1 MRSTG
6 PVSDKFHCRGQGER
20 GEMSKAAVVFSL
32 DELSALVQAGPAP
45 VEFSPMGD
53 SKALV
58 LKLEDCESADAARFA
73 TWLRSLVCPVIG
85 IGNDDAL
92 LADACDVLLEQDD
105 EADELVERI
114 DDKPIASSVFVQVL
128 RATENMPM
136 PQALSVESMAY
147 ATLQA
152 GPEYSKWLARLKPQL
167 EMQDDS
173 GPAVV
178 LERDGSDLYL
188 ELNRPSNRNA
198 MSVEMRD
205 ALNDVLGQVL
215 LDEEIRSVQITG
227 RGKCFSTGGDLTE
240 FGTVPDAA
248 TGHIVRGL
256 SVPGA
261 LLAQCAERVN
271 VLLHGACIG
280 SGLEFPAFAG
290 QVTAKTITHFLLPEI
305 SMGLIPGAGGC
316 ISIARRIGRQRCGWL
331 ALSGQR
337 IKSQQALEWG
347 LIDDVID

>member
-1 MRSTG
+1 
-6 PVSDKFHCRGQGER
+6 
-20 GEMSKAAVVFSL
+20 MSKAAVVFSL
-32 DELSALVQAGPAP
+32 DEMSALVQAGPAP
-45 VEFSPMGD
+45 ADFSPMGD
-53 SKALV
+53 SHALV
-58 LKLEDCESADAARFA
+58 IKLESCETADAARFA
-73 TWLRSLVCPVIG
+73 HWMRSLVCPVIG
-85 IGNDDAL
+85 VGNEDEL
-92 LADACDVLLEQDD
+92 LADACDVLIDHED
-105 EADELVERI
+105 EALGLVERI
-114 DDKPIASSVFVQVL
+114 DDKPMASSVFVQVL

-136 PQALSVESMAY
+136 AQALTVESMAY

-152 GPEYSKWLARLKPQL
+152 GPEYTRWLARLKPQL
-167 EMQDDS
+167 EMQDDT

-178 LERDGSDLYL
+178 AEREGDDVYL
-188 ELNRPSNRNA
+188 ELNRPANRNA

-205 ALNDVLGQVL
+205 ALNAELGKVLR
-215 LDEEIRSVQITG
+215 DDDIRSVQISG

-240 FGTVPDAA
+240 FGTVPDVA

-261 LLAQCAERVN
+261 LLAECAERVT

-316 ISIARRIGRQRCGWL
+316 ISIARRIGRRRCAWL
-331 ALSGQR
+331 GLSGQR
-337 IKSQQALEWG
+337 IKAQQALEWG
-347 LIDDVID
+347 LVDDVIN